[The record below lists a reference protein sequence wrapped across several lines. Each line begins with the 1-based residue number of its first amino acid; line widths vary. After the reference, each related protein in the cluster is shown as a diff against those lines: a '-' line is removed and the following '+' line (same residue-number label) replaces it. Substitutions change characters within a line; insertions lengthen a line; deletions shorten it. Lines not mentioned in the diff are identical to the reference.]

1 MGGEGVADNA
11 VNSQLKIDKTM
22 YDNSIHKMA
31 QPSLHHQHIEYAHQV
46 VSSISELPLDQQNEV
61 LLTVFKAVKERRK
74 NEVSELMLRN
84 EEINERR
91 ILIQNTEERLQKE
104 MDGLRVSES
113 PIRL

>member
-1 MGGEGVADNA
+1 
-11 VNSQLKIDKTM
+11 M

-46 VSSISELPLDQQNEV
+46 VSNISELPLDQQNEV

-84 EEINERR
+84 DELTERR
-91 ILIQNTEERLQKE
+91 NTIKNFE
-104 MDGLRVSES
+104 
-113 PIRL
+113 